1 MDLKDRILKIAGGQK
16 VVAVATV
23 DEESGQVL
31 PAVRYMVT
39 FGLDDL
45 TLIGSTSRGSRKVQ
59 QMKKNSNVALTIW
72 EGGDFSNPY
81 VIMTAKAEVHEN
93 LETKKKYWN
102 TELEKYFKNPDNPEY
117 VVIKFMPSK
126 IEYYHD
132 MKMNI
137 WTK

>member
-1 MDLKDRILKIAGGQK
+1 MDLKDQILKIVGGQK
-16 VVAVATV
+16 VAAVATV
-23 DEESGQVL
+23 DEEAGQVR

-59 QMKKNSNVALTIW
+59 QIKKNSNVALTMW

-81 VIMTAKAEVHEN
+81 VIVTAEAVVYED
-93 LETKKKYWN
+93 LETKKKFWN
-102 TELEKYFKNPDNPEY
+102 PELEKYFMSPDNPEY
-117 VVIKFMPSK
+117 VVIKFVPTN

-132 MKMNI
+132 MKMDV